1 MSFRVRALAFLAA
14 ALLALGPGS
23 AGASSPSGQS
33 YELFSQ
39 YYKDG
44 IAFINQN
51 GGRHLI
57 PLALAKTPG
66 GQEGKRTTYSLMGDT
81 LNVALVMSGAGDVIE
96 ICVITLAAP
105 PGMAYGNALYNDFAI
120 SGYQSYALL
129 MAMHTAPDP
138 ARRYELV
145 TDVEQGLAA
154 SQGSYRRQLGVYT
167 LSCTRQGNAVELRFE
182 IKGLQ
187 ETPPPAPGEEAF
199 PVEADP
205 EDGDEMTGLL

>member
-1 MSFRVRALAFLAA
+1 MSFRVRALVFLAA

-66 GQEGKRTTYSLMGDT
+66 GQEKRTTYSLIGDT
-81 LNVALVMSGAGDVIE
+81 LNVTLTMSSAGDVIE
-96 ICVITLAAP
+96 GCVITLTAP
-105 PGMAYGNALYNDFAI
+105 PGMEYGNALYNDFAI

-154 SQGSYRRQLGVYT
+154 SQGNYRRQLGVYT
-167 LSCTRQGNAVELRFE
+167 LTCTRQDNAVQLRFE
-182 IKGLQ
+182 IKALQ
-187 ETPPPAPGEEAF
+187 ETPQPTPGEEDF
-199 PVEADP
+199 PVE
-205 EDGDEMTGLL
+205 EDSQEEEEMTGLL